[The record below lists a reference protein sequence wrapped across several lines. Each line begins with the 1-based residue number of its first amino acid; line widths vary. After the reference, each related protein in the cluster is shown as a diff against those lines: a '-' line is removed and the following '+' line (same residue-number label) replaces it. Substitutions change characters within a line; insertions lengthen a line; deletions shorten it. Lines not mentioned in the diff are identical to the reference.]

1 MHNRAKMMKPKLYV
15 VLIQANKMNEAETYF
30 QVWDRN
36 QSFAAIKEDE
46 EFNTKVNPSW
56 KFLAKN
62 DTRAM
67 WKRIDY
73 KEVEAKS
80 TVNCKID
87 EKVVRDY
94 FVKIFQS
101 ERIASNPTVADV
113 RDSLLT
119 YHIYIPILDDDAR

>member
-30 QVWDRN
+30 QVWDTN
-36 QSFAAIKEDE
+36 QSFAAIREDE

-62 DTRAM
+62 DTKAM
-67 WKRIDY
+67 WKGIDY
-73 KEVEAKS
+73 QDVEAKS
-80 TVNCKID
+80 AVKCKID
-87 EKVVRDY
+87 EKVARDN

-101 ERIASNPTVADV
+101 ERIALNPAVADV

-119 YHIYIPILDDDAR
+119 LITFIYRYWMMT